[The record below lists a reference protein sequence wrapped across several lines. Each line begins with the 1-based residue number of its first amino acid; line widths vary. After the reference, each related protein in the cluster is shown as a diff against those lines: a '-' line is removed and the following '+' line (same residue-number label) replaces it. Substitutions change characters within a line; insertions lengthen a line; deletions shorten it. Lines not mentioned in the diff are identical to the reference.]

1 MLTFVKILHSV
12 LNLLV
17 YIETCI
23 HNYKLEISVKIL
35 TVSLGI
41 SFIVVMYALILT
53 SWIFIADIIH
63 FEKNVLFL

>member
-1 MLTFVKILHSV
+1 MITFVKILHSV

>member
-17 YIETCI
+17 YIETCT